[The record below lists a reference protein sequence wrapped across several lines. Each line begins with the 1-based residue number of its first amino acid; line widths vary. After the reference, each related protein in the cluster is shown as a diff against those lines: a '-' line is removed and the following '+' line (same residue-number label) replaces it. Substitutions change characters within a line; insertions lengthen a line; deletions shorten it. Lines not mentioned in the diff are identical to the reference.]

1 LPFKAFLL
9 HINVYGEIKV
19 MITNH
24 DNEQERTIMKRLLYT
39 IAIFTLLLVSVNAP
53 VVFAEHKEEKQGP
66 YLVVEGMISQI
77 SARSLVVD
85 GQQYPISM
93 YARVFMGSKEGQE
106 MSLQMVVNVGKIDLA
121 KLYIIGGKVEKIM
134 VLQNI

>member
-1 LPFKAFLL
+1 
-9 HINVYGEIKV
+9 
-19 MITNH
+19 
-24 DNEQERTIMKRLLYT
+24 MKRLLYT